1 MKGKREARMSHEMAL
16 GRRLDIETGII
27 LLLRNALE

>member
-1 MKGKREARMSHEMAL
+1 MKGKREARMSHEVAL
-16 GRRLDIETGII
+16 GGHLDIGTGMI

>member
-1 MKGKREARMSHEMAL
+1 MEGKREARMSHEMAL
-16 GRRLDIETGII
+16 GGHLDIGTGMI